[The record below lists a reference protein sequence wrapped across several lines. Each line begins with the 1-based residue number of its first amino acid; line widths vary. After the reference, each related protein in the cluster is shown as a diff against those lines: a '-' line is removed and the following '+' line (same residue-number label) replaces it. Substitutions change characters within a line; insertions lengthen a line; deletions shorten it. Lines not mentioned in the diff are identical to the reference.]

1 MNTLPLIHFTFKINL
16 STAFQHT
23 HDYCRCWFF
32 ICKWFL
38 EETTNICVGNLY
50 NGNENPPNIPRHDFR
65 NLINIA
71 TKESFFTFS
80 NKYYRQVYGAA
91 MRSPLGQALAFIS
104 MCSFERKW
112 LQDCSND
119 FKPLFHRCYVDEIF
133 ALFSSPDHAD
143 KFKDYLSSKHS
154 NISFCK
160 EKQRDIFHE
169 NETFASNVYRKK
181 IFSGIYIN
189 FKSFMLDT
197 YKIGLI
203 KWLLFSSYS
212 LCSDFITFF
221 VFCTSSILYKNSYL
235 RDLVNKSI
243 K

>member
-1 MNTLPLIHFTFKINL
+1 MH
-16 STAFQHT
+16 
-23 HDYCRCWFF
+23 
-32 ICKWFL
+32 
-38 EETTNICVGNLY
+38 
-50 NGNENPPNIPRHDFR
+50 NGNENTPNIPRHDFR

-71 TKESFFTFS
+71 TKESFFKFS
-80 NKYYRQVYGAA
+80 NKYYKQVYGPA
-91 MRSPLGQALAFIS
+91 MRSPLGKALAFIS
-104 MCSFERKW
+104 MCSFESKW

-133 ALFSSPDHAD
+133 ALFSSPDHED
-143 KFKDYLSSKHS
+143 KFKEYLSSKHS

-160 EKQRDIFHE
+160 EKERDIFHESFCKEKERDIFHE
-169 NETFASNVYRKK
+169 NETFGSNIYRKK
-181 IFSGIYIN
+181 TFSGIYNN

-221 VFCTSSILYKNSYL
+221 VFFTSSILYKNSYL